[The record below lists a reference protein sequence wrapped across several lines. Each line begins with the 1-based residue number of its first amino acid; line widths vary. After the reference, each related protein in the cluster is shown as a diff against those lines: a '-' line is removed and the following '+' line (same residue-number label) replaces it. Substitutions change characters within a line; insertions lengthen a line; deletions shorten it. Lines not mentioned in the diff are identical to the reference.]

1 MNGIHTNIWD
11 DWRTDNL
18 MWALFVWKKCHV
30 LLIMTSTK
38 TTVFSQCRL
47 SQNLTKEWLDKPAA
61 TKERHWASTGAGEQV
76 GTLLSSVPGIF
87 GWHLLENDP
96 VITCQS
102 PSTKV
107 LVPSINCSASNCSV
121 DILSG
126 MSFSHVSPKS
136 AVSKTTRC
144 ERDTQNHVTA
154 KHQREVTPWTR
165 DCQGW
170 PNNVV

>member
-1 MNGIHTNIWD
+1 
-11 DWRTDNL
+11 
-18 MWALFVWKKCHV
+18 
-30 LLIMTSTK
+30 MTSTK

-107 LVPSINCSASNCSV
+107 LVPSINCSASNCLV

-154 KHQREVTPWTR
+154 KHQREVTP
-165 DCQGW
+165 
-170 PNNVV
+170 